1 RSPVML
7 VALDLAHIVGKECPR
22 SLPLSV
28 DVHQQFSWL
37 TSKVLAEF
45 VDDFGSDV
53 RTGLIC
59 HFRQGRPM
67 DAGRLGT
74 LCERTTR
81 RSLTAMT
88 HGFALG
94 DVVAQEPPW

>member
-1 RSPVML
+1 MDLAKATVFGWMNRSQVML
-7 VALDLAHIVGKECPR
+7 VAFDLAHILGKECPR
-22 SLPLSV
+22 SLPFSV

-67 DAGRLGT
+67 DAGRLGNF
-74 LCERTTR
+74 CERNDAAFLEGLVR
-81 RSLTAMT
+81 N
-88 HGFALG
+88 
-94 DVVAQEPPW
+94 